1 MCGAPRATIFSAK
14 IARMGPSRGVCHTA
28 PGAGVPHGTK
38 GQAGVRPGT
47 AAIRAFFAWG
57 GPRRGSGCPPV
68 IAAVQLDQHTLS
80 GHPPRGIRWRRPR
93 CLGGRLRRGLV
104 SPALTRMRRRVVL
117 PMAIPSRS
125 ASNSLK
131 CEWLAPSYF
140 VRASRPAPERRG
152 YPYLLE
158 KIRVTRP
165 NQAWAADITY
175 LPHGPGIPLPGGHHG
190 LAQPVRGGLAIVQ
203 QLGGRLLRRRPTRD
217 THYRIVACGKYY
229 PSRIPKF

>member
-1 MCGAPRATIFSAK
+1 MLPSWDSGTTETLAVAGS
-14 IARMGPSRGVCHTA
+14 SRGVDTVSVSGSVVTLTLVTA
-28 PGAGVPHGTK
+28 VF
-38 GQAGVRPGT
+38 V
-47 AAIRAFFAWG
+47 
-57 GPRRGSGCPPV
+57 
-68 IAAVQLDQHTLS
+68 AAVQLDQHTLS

-175 LPHGPGIPLPGGHHG
+175 LPMARGFLYLVAIMDWHSRYVVAWRLSNSLEADFCVDAPQGIRITTLSHVGNTTLVVQHH
-190 LAQPVRGGLAIVQ
+190 
-203 QLGGRLLRRRPTRD
+203 
-217 THYRIVACGKYY
+217 
-229 PSRIPKF
+229 